1 MLGCFHTAKYV
12 EHYIGKYIE
21 GSSIEES
28 FRPTQTLGVNV
39 FVAVL
44 NGTNYVRS
52 MRAYLILANVIE
64 TGRHFLIT

>member
-28 FRPTQTLGVNV
+28 LRPTQTFGVNV
-39 FVAVL
+39 FDAVL